1 VILPLLISVPHAGTK
16 IPSEV
21 ESISTL
27 TPKQI
32 SEDGDEGAAQI
43 YAIRDQVKAFVT
55 TAIARAFVDVNRSE
69 EDRGSDGVVKTHTIW
84 KVPIYRQ
91 SLSGDLI
98 RMLLDKYY
106 RPYHRQLSELASET
120 KMGVDCHTMAEKGPP
135 IGPDAG
141 RKRPSICLSNA
152 KGTCPQDWFNRLADC
167 LEEAFETEVSKNK
180 PFKGGYIIRSHA
192 HELPWVQV
200 ELSRAPF
207 LNIAE
212 KRRRFLAALGEWYYT
227 VLS

>member
-21 ESISTL
+21 ESISML

-32 SEDGDEGAAQI
+32 IEDGDEGAAQI
-43 YAIRDQVKAFVT
+43 YAIRDQVTTFVT
-55 TAIARAFVDVNRSE
+55 TDIARAFVDVNREE
-69 EDRGSDGVVKTHTIW
+69 EDRSPDGVVKTHTIW

-91 SLSGDLI
+91 SLSEDLI

-106 RPYHRQLSELASET
+106 RPYHRQLSKLASEI
-120 KMGVDCHTMAEKGPP
+120 KLGVDCHTMADVGPP

-141 RKRPSICLSNA
+141 KKRPLICISNA
-152 KGTCPQDWFNRLADC
+152 EGTCPETWFDQLADC
-167 LEEAFETEVSKNK
+167 LEEEFEIKVSKNS

-192 HELPWVQV
+192 HELPWIQI
-200 ELSRAPF
+200 ELSRAAF
-207 LNIAE
+207 LSHEE
-212 KRRRFLAALGEWYYT
+212 KRMKLLEALKGWCR
-227 VLS
+227 LH